1 MPSRTLIVF
10 EADGAAQRGLV
21 SYLGSR
27 GFLVRQAQTAVDF
40 WRRVSRQGADA
51 IVVQLALLA
60 DSPLDA
66 LRRVRVLTPA
76 PVIAIDTSHDSLDR
90 ILALELGAD
99 DYLTTPYQP
108 REVLARLRSI
118 ERRAELARSGAC
130 SEYVLLG
137 GRFRVAARC
146 FEHPDGTRHALSS
159 TECAVLH
166 ALVRS
171 PRTLLTRSRLWAAT
185 HRDADSA
192 GERSVDVTIARLRR
206 KLGDLRAAIATERGG
221 GYRLDCAVH
230 VETVLPGE
238 RRSRVRAGSPL
249 SGSAAGDELAEGG
262 TVEDRLARGASVE
275 VD

>member
-1 MPSRTLIVF
+1 MPVKTLVVF
-10 EADGAAQRGLV
+10 EADGAARQGLAT
-21 SYLGSR
+21 YLGSR
-27 GFLVRQAQTAVDF
+27 GFMVRQAQTAVDF
-40 WRRVSRQGADA
+40 WRRLSRHGADA
-51 IVVQLALLA
+51 VIVQLALLG

-66 LRRVRVLTPA
+66 LRRVRALTPA
-76 PVIAIDTSHDSLDR
+76 PLIAIDTSHDSLDR

-99 DYLTTPYQP
+99 DHLTTPYQP

-130 SEYVLLG
+130 SEYVFLG

-146 FEHPDGTRHALSS
+146 FEHPDGTRHALSA

-166 ALVRS
+166 TLVRS

-192 GERSVDVTIARLRR
+192 AERSVDVTIARLRR

-221 GYRLDCAVH
+221 GYRLDCAVQ

-238 RRSRVRAGSPL
+238 RRGRVRAELPL
-249 SGSAAGDELAEGG
+249 PSLAGGEEIAMGG
-262 TVEDRLARGASVE
+262 AVADRLAGGSSVE
-275 VD
+275 ID